1 MNRLEFRKV
10 VEEKYTSLSRFKEN
24 VMNVSLIGQNKL
36 KSVISKRLTKDNV
49 DKVAE
54 LMSSN
59 LCELY
64 FGVLSKYTEEKRL
77 NVDSGD
83 AWRIM

>member
-36 KSVISKRLTKDNV
+36 KSVISKRLTKDNM
-49 DKVAE
+49 DKVSE

-59 LCELY
+59 LCELSLC
-64 FGVLSKYTEEKRL
+64 VLSKHTE
-77 NVDSGD
+77 
-83 AWRIM
+83 